1 MPSKIFIS
9 KFTDPYINLSIEDYL
24 FWHVISN
31 SSNNYCPSILFL
43 YQNDPTVVIGRAQN
57 PWLETNLPWIK
68 ENKINLI
75 RRQSGG
81 GTVYHDL
88 GNLNYSFL
96 ALTPYYQ
103 VDQHLRI
110 LINALANLGLDA
122 HANKRHDLYINEDG
136 TEKKISGSAFRKA
149 SDRAFH
155 HATLLIESNLDNLIK
170 AISSKVNIDESL
182 AKGVKSVRSKVA
194 NLNHLNPNINV
205 ESIISVI
212 VEEYKNIHQIEDDP
226 IILENKSQVD
236 NDIIQTSTAQLKENK
251 WLFEKTLAFS
261 FSIELNINNKKY
273 FINCNVNHGK
283 IIDFTPKFK
292 LAETDPATKPIKT
305 LLIVLNKHVMGHF
318 IYDNIRPTLKNRMFK
333 QASEIKD
340 MILDCCEQ
348 VSNLSFTSL
357 IY

>member
-1 MPSKIFIS
+1 MPSKVFIS
-9 KFTDPYINLSIEDYL
+9 KFTDPFINLSIEDYL
-24 FWHVISN
+24 FRHVISN
-31 SSNNYCPSILFL
+31 SNNNYCPSILFL

-57 PWLETNLPWIK
+57 PWLETNLHWIK

-96 ALTPYYQ
+96 ALTPLYQ

-110 LINALANLGLDA
+110 LIDALANLGLDA

-155 HATLLIESNLDNLIK
+155 HATLLIDSNLDNLITS
-170 AISSKVNIDESL
+170 ISSNFKIDQSS
-182 AKGVKSVRSKVA
+182 AKGVKSIRSKVA
-194 NLNHLNPNINV
+194 NLNQLNPNININY
-205 ESIISVI
+205 IIKVI
-212 VEEYKNIHQIEDDP
+212 VEEYKNIHQIEDSP
-226 IILENKSQVD
+226 IILENQSQIE
-236 NDIIQTSTAQLKENK
+236 NDIIQNSISDLKENK
-251 WLFEKTLAFS
+251 WLFEKTLTFA
-261 FSIELNINNKKY
+261 FSIELKINNKTY
-273 FINCNVNHGK
+273 LINCNINHGT
-283 IIDFTPKFK
+283 ITDFTTQKNM
-292 LAETDPATKPIKT
+292 AETDPATKPIKT
-305 LLIVLNKHVMGHF
+305 LLMVLNKHVVGHCV
-318 IYDNIRPTLKNRMFK
+318 YDNIRPALKNRMLK

-348 VSNLSFTSL
+348 VSNLSFSS
-357 IY
+357 

>member
-9 KFTDPYINLSIEDYL
+9 KFTDPFINLSIEDFL
-24 FWHVISN
+24 FRHVLSN
-31 SSNNYCPSILFL
+31 SNNNYCPSILFL

-57 PWLETNLPWIK
+57 PWLETNFPWIK

-96 ALTPYYQ
+96 ALTPLYQ

-110 LINALANLGLDA
+110 LIDALANLGLDA

-155 HATLLIESNLDNLIK
+155 HATLLIDSNLDNLIK
-170 AISSKVNIDESL
+170 AISSDFKIDQSS

-194 NLNHLNPNINV
+194 NLNQLSPNININ
-205 ESIISVI
+205 SIIKVI
-212 VEEYKNIHQIEDDP
+212 IEEYKNIHQIEDST
-226 IILENKSQVD
+226 IILENQSQID
-236 NDIIQTSTAQLKENK
+236 NDIIQNSISDLKEDK
-251 WLFEKTLAFS
+251 WLFEKTLTFA
-261 FSIELNINNKKY
+261 FSIELKINKKKY

-283 IIDFTPKFK
+283 IIDFTPKSK

-305 LLIVLNKHVMGHF
+305 LLMVLNKHVVGHF
-318 IYDNIRPTLKNRMFK
+318 VYDNIRSTLKNRMLK
-333 QASEIKD
+333 QAPEVKD
-340 MILDCCEQ
+340 MILGCCEQ
-348 VSNLSFTSL
+348 VSNLIFSS
-357 IY
+357 